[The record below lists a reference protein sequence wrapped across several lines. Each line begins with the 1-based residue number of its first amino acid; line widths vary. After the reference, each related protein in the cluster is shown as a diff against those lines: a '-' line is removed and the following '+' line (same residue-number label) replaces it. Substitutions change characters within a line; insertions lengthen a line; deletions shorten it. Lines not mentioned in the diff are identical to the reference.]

1 MDVIT
6 NCLNI
11 LKDIRI
17 SSYGKKNLSL
27 NLFCYDGDSEFDIR
41 MAEKIF
47 PLGNLANI
55 EQFVKQNILYW
66 KKLSKQCAHEQTLE
80 KGSKDRAV
88 L

>member
-1 MDVIT
+1 
-6 NCLNI
+6 
-11 LKDIRI
+11 
-17 SSYGKKNLSL
+17 
-27 NLFCYDGDSEFDIR
+27 

-47 PLGNLANI
+47 PLRNLANI

-88 L
+88 AQPEL